1 MKNIDVQSLLEEAR
15 ISEHSESYMVLEKNE
30 DIRMGTVAR
39 TTPEETPAL
48 FLEVA
53 VVLNPGE
60 TVDLN
65 TLNRKITL
73 LKELEARGYVMSC
86 QDESTICSEV
96 PTTEHSILD
105 DIKTIK
111 TIMNTHTFYSNTDL
125 NIPGK
130 RI

>member
-1 MKNIDVQSLLEEAR
+1 MKNIYVPSLLEEAR
-15 ISEHSESYMVLEKNE
+15 ISEHSESYMILEKNE
-30 DIRMGTVAR
+30 DIRTGAVAR

-60 TVDLN
+60 TVDLD
-65 TLNRKITL
+65 TLNRKITF
-73 LKELEARGYVMSC
+73 LKELEARGHVMSC
-86 QDESTICSEV
+86 QDGSTICSEI

-105 DIKTIK
+105 DIRTIK
-111 TIMNTHTFYSNTDL
+111 KIMNTHTFYSNTDL
-125 NIPGK
+125 DVGGK

>member
-30 DIRMGTVAR
+30 DIRMGAVAR

-65 TLNRKITL
+65 TLNRKINP
-73 LKELEARGYVMSC
+73 LEGARGPRLCHELS
-86 QDESTICSEV
+86 
-96 PTTEHSILD
+96 
-105 DIKTIK
+105 
-111 TIMNTHTFYSNTDL
+111 
-125 NIPGK
+125 G
-130 RI
+130 

>member
-1 MKNIDVQSLLEEAR
+1 MKNIDVPSLLEEAR

-30 DIRMGTVAR
+30 DIRIGAVAR

-48 FLEVA
+48 FLEVD

-60 TVDLN
+60 AVDLD
-65 TLNRKITL
+65 TLNRKITF
-73 LKELEARGYVMSC
+73 LKELVARGYVMSC
-86 QDESTICSEV
+86 QDGSTICSEV

-111 TIMNTHTFYSNTDL
+111 TITNTHTFYSTTDL
-125 NIPGK
+125 DVGGE